1 MLFSDALAEI
11 WTLIRRANKYVDE
24 TQPWILAKDEASK
37 AKLANSLYNLAEAI
51 RIVSI
56 LIQPFMT
63 KAPALIW
70 EQIGVKDDAIK
81 TWDSAKEWGLLPADV
96 KVKKGSAIFPRIDMK
111 KELEELEAA
120 MKKAQESSVANQTK
134 KAEEAKKAQA
144 EKKEEEPVQ
153 EITIDDFDKI
163 KLKVGTV
170 IASEKMKG
178 SKKLLKNQIKIGNE
192 TRQILS
198 GISPDY
204 TPEEMVGKKVIVL
217 TNLPPRKMMGE
228 MSYGMILVA
237 EDENGQLALASVDKT
252 DFADGSELS

>member
-1 MLFSDALAEI
+1 
-11 WTLIRRANKYVDE
+11 
-24 TQPWILAKDEASK
+24 
-37 AKLANSLYNLAEAI
+37 
-51 RIVSI
+51 
-56 LIQPFMT
+56 
-63 KAPALIW
+63 
-70 EQIGVKDDAIK
+70 
-81 TWDSAKEWGLLPADV
+81 
-96 KVKKGSAIFPRIDMK
+96 MK

-120 MKKAQESSVANQTK
+120 MKEAQASSVANQTK
-134 KAEEAKKAQA
+134 KEIEVVEET
-144 EKKEEEPVQ
+144 VS
-153 EITIDDFDKI
+153 EISIDDFDKI

-198 GISPDY
+198 GIAPDY

-237 EDENGQLALASVDKT
+237 EDENGNLSLASVDKL
-252 DFADGSELS
+252 DFADGAELS

>member
-1 MLFSDALAEI
+1 ME
-11 WTLIRRANKYVDE
+11 
-24 TQPWILAKDEASK
+24 
-37 AKLANSLYNLAEAI
+37 
-51 RIVSI
+51 
-56 LIQPFMT
+56 
-63 KAPALIW
+63 
-70 EQIGVKDDAIK
+70 
-81 TWDSAKEWGLLPADV
+81 
-96 KVKKGSAIFPRIDMK
+96 
-111 KELEELEAA
+111 
-120 MKKAQESSVANQTK
+120 
-134 KAEEAKKAQA
+134 AEE
-144 EKKEEEPVQ
+144 KEEEPVQ

>member
-1 MLFSDALAEI
+1 M
-11 WTLIRRANKYVDE
+11 
-24 TQPWILAKDEASK
+24 
-37 AKLANSLYNLAEAI
+37 
-51 RIVSI
+51 
-56 LIQPFMT
+56 
-63 KAPALIW
+63 
-70 EQIGVKDDAIK
+70 
-81 TWDSAKEWGLLPADV
+81 
-96 KVKKGSAIFPRIDMK
+96 
-111 KELEELEAA
+111 EELEFS
-120 MKKAQESSVANQTK
+120 MIDEMLEK
-134 KAEEAKKAQA
+134 AKKAQA
-144 EKKEEEPVQ
+144 EEKEEEPVQ